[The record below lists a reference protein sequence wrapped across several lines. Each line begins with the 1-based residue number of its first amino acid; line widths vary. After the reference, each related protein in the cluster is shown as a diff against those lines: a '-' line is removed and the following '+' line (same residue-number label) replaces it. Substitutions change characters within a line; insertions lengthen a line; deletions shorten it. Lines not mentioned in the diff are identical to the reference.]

1 VTSGNATSDADLV
14 MRAKSG
20 DRAAFD
26 ILVTRHKDILYR
38 FIRRYVGQADDAYDI
53 LQNCFV
59 SAWEGLDRFDPARPL
74 LAWLRVIALN
84 KCRDFGRRQKV
95 RRVFLKAFASEQ
107 SGQDSMRAQLGGE
120 ADDDAL
126 RLANLDKAIAELPAR
141 YKEPLL
147 LTVVSGLSHQ
157 EAAEVLGTSSKAVEM
172 RLYRA
177 RRRILQAMA
186 VAVERDGQH

>member
-1 VTSGNATSDADLV
+1 

-126 RLANLDKAIAELPAR
+126 RLAKLDKAIAELPTR

-186 VAVERDGQH
+186 VAVERDGEH